1 MFFRVSESTQ
11 ESSSGRFNAGLHFGF
26 DHCTVSV
33 QFGNGNYCDNRYQK
47 KSTCFDR
54 ETGGIFC
61 QNAEVRVLDHNGND
75 VSGWP
80 HSVSH
85 DAVAGWLTTDEVLEV
100 LNWAKDYKPAP
111 QLTVIPPFPQFDFAA
126 AS

>member
-61 QNAEVRVLDHNGND
+61 QNAEVRVLDHDGND

-85 DAVAGWLTTDEVLEV
+85 DAVAGWLTTDEVLQILV
-100 LNWAKDYKPAP
+100 WARNYRPAP
-111 QLTVIPPFPQFDFAA
+111 RLTVIPPFPQFDFTA